1 MAKNGF
7 KPKVSWPYPNILT
20 IPPLQTKNK
29 KTKNPG
35 FKNAKRQIMRCN
47 NMV

>member
-20 IPPLQTKNK
+20 ISPLQTKQNK
-29 KTKNPG
+29 KIPQASKMANSE
-35 FKNAKRQIMRCN
+35 M
-47 NMV
+47 